1 MANAEKAA
9 QIERIIQKLKILG
22 FVSTTEN
29 QDTVPALQ
37 ANPQKADSTLA
48 SICPPEQTASE
59 ILQGLKANQSKLRNI
74 EIAL

>member
-1 MANAEKAA
+1 MANAAKAA

-37 ANPQKADSTLA
+37 ANPQKADSASA
-48 SICPPEQTASE
+48 SICPPALHLTE
-59 ILQGLKANQSKLRNI
+59 IQQGLKANQSKLRNI
-74 EIAL
+74 